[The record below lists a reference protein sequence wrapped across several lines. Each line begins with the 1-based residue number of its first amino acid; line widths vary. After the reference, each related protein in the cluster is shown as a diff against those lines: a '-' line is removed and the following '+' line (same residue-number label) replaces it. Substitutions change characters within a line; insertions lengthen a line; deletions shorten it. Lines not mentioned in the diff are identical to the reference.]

1 MTQVNIGLI
10 GFGIIGSGVYDLLK
24 KNKGL
29 IKERTGID
37 LNIKTVCDIRI
48 DEIKSSVPDVKVT
61 DNWEGVVSDNE
72 IDTVIE
78 LIGGIEPAKSI
89 VIEALKQGKN
99 VVTANKKLLAEEGD
113 EIFELASS
121 GDNCLLFEAAVA
133 GGIPC
138 IQTLREGLVGNK
150 LESVMGILNGTTN
163 YILTNMEDKGLPF
176 DDVLKDAQDKGFAEA
191 DPTFD
196 IEGYDAGHK
205 IAILSRLAF
214 GNKVDYKK
222 ISIEGITR
230 ISKIDINYAKE
241 MGLVI
246 KLLGISKIID
256 GEIDIR
262 VHPTMLPNT
271 HPLASVRNEFNA
283 VMFTGDMTGP
293 VTLFGKGAGSLPTA
307 SAVVS
312 DVIQIAQKIPRFLN
326 YKTASDTT
334 KYISQESRKSMYY
347 LRFSSEDRPG
357 ILSKVSGVLAD
368 HNISIA
374 SVIQK
379 AKHAK
384 HVPLVI
390 TTHKANEKGMLDSI
404 DILNNFDFID
414 GKVTMIR
421 VEDSDND
428 GESNE

>member
-10 GFGIIGSGVYDLLK
+10 GFGTIGSGVYDLLK
-24 KNKGL
+24 KNKDL
-29 IKERTGID
+29 IKERAGID

-48 DEIKSSVPDVKVT
+48 DEIKSSIPKIGIT
-61 DNWEGVVSDNE
+61 GSWKEIVSDKE
-72 IDTVIE
+72 INTVIE

-99 VVTANKKLLAEEGD
+99 IVTANKKLLAEEGE
-113 EIFELASS
+113 EIFELAGG
-121 GDNCLLFEAAVA
+121 GDNSLLFEAAVG

-138 IQTLREGLVGNK
+138 IQALREGLVGNK

-176 DDVLKDAQDKGFAEA
+176 DGVLKDAQDRGFAEA

-214 GNKVDYKK
+214 GKKVDYKK
-222 ISIEGITR
+222 IPIEGITR
-230 ISKIDINYAKE
+230 ISQIDINYAKE

-246 KLLGISKIID
+246 KLLGISKIIE

-283 VMFTGDMTGP
+283 VMFSGDMTGP

-312 DVIQIAQKIPRFLN
+312 DVIQIAQKSPGFLN
-326 YKTASDTT
+326 YEVVSDTT